1 MNQLKINLKNC
12 YGIKKLEKDFD
23 FLSNGTYAIYAPNGV
38 MKTSFAKTFKDLS
51 LGLNSKDLI
60 FPERETIREIKKED
74 GSDVTKEEIFVVEP
88 YNENF
93 NSEKMS
99 TLLVNKELKGRYDEI
114 HLKIDEEKDRL
125 LKELRI
131 LSGLRDDTEE
141 EISRTFTSEDNR
153 LFDSL
158 GRVEKE
164 VTDTSEPA
172 YSDISYKEIFNEKVL
187 NFLRT
192 KDFKEKIEQYI
203 KKYDELIEGSNYFKK
218 GVFNHNNA
226 AVIAKSLMDNGFFE
240 AKHSVFL
247 NPKNT
252 KESKNEIHTKEE
264 LEKVIDEEKKAIL
277 NNPDLAKAFEDLDN
291 KLKAN
296 KELRDFRDYLLN
308 NLKILPELKNLDS
321 FRQKLWVSYFKS
333 QKDLYTNFLKEYH
346 LGKGELDK
354 IIEQAKTE
362 ATHWRNVI
370 NIFNKRFSVPF
381 KLSMKNQGD
390 VILKR
395 DVPSIAFVFKDPNG
409 EVSVEKANLLQALS
423 SGEKRALYILNIIF
437 EVQARKDENQ
447 ETLFIVDDIV
457 DSFDYKNKYAIIEY
471 LKDISE
477 DTNFRQI
484 ILTHNFDFFRT
495 VQSRFVPYDNCL
507 MVEKTA
513 EEVKIAKADYIRN
526 PFKYWMV
533 HLDDDKKLIAS
544 IPFVR
549 NLIEYTKDTKDVDF
563 LKLTSLLHI
572 KSDSDSI
579 LKSDLQNIYNKVFPN
594 LSLTL
599 ADGHKKVIDFIFDLA
614 DTCLT
619 ATESINLENKV
630 LLSIATRLKA
640 EKFILNKTTDKSE
653 VVGNQT
659 RKLFERF
666 KIEFG
671 GTSSEQENI
680 KALEQVNLMTP
691 ENIHFNSFMYEPILD
706 MSDEHLKNLYSEV
719 KKL

>member
-1 MNQLKINLKNC
+1 MKKLKLDLKNC
-12 YGIKKLEKDFD
+12 YGIQKLEKDFD
-23 FLSNGTYAIYAPNGV
+23 FSNNETYAIYAPNGV

-74 GSDVTKEEIFVVEP
+74 DMDVTKEEIFVVEP
-88 YNENF
+88 YNEYF

-125 LKELRI
+125 IKELKT
-131 LSGLRDDTEE
+131 LSGLRDDTEK
-141 EISRTFTSEDNR
+141 EISRTFTSEDHR
-153 LFDSL
+153 LYDSL

-164 VTDTSEPA
+164 VTDALGPA

-187 NFLRT
+187 SFLKT

-203 KKYDELIEGSNYFKK
+203 KKYDELIEGSKYFKK
-218 GVFNHNNA
+218 GIFNHNNA
-226 AVIAKSLMDNGFFE
+226 SVIAKSLMDNGFFE
-240 AKHSVFL
+240 AEHSVSL
-247 NPKNT
+247 NT

-264 LEKVIDEEKKAIL
+264 LEKVIDEEKNAIL
-277 NNPDLAKAFEDLDN
+277 NNPDLAKVFEELDS

-296 KELRDFRDYLLN
+296 QELRDFRDYLLN

-333 QKDLYTNFLKEYH
+333 QKDLYVNFLKEYN
-346 LGKGELDK
+346 LGKVELDK

-362 ATHWRNVI
+362 ATNWRSVI
-370 NIFNKRFSVPF
+370 GIFNERFSVPF

-395 DVPSIAFVFKDPNG
+395 DVPSIAFVFKDLNG
-409 EVSVEKANLLQALS
+409 EVSVEKSDLLQALS

-437 EVQARKDENQ
+437 EVQARKEENQ
-447 ETLFIVDDIV
+447 ETLFIVDDIA

-477 DTNFRQI
+477 EINFRQI

-495 VQSRFVPYDNCL
+495 IQSRFIPYDNCL
-507 MVEKTA
+507 MVEKTN
-513 EEVKIAKADYIRN
+513 EEVKIAKADYIKN
-526 PFKYWMV
+526 PFKYWMD

-549 NLIEYTKDTKDVDF
+549 NLIEYTKNETDADY

-572 KSDSDSI
+572 KSDSDFI
-579 LKSDLQNIYNKVFPN
+579 LKSDLQNIYNNVFPN

-599 ADGHKKVIDFIFDLA
+599 ANGHKKVTDFIFDLA

-619 ATESINLENKV
+619 ATESINLENKI
-630 LLSIATRLKA
+630 LLSIAIRLKA
-640 EKFILNKTTDKSE
+640 EKFILSKTTDKNTI
-653 VVGNQT
+653 VGNQT

-666 KIEFG
+666 KTEFG
-671 GTSSEQENI
+671 TINSELDNI
-680 KALEQVNLMTP
+680 KTLEQVNLMTP

-706 MSDEHLKNLYSEV
+706 MSDERL
-719 KKL
+719 KKLYNDVKIL

>member
-1 MNQLKINLKNC
+1 MNQLKLNLKNC

-23 FLSNGTYAIYAPNGV
+23 FSSNGTYAIYAPNGV

-51 LGLNSKDLI
+51 LGSNSKDLI

-125 LKELRI
+125 LKELRN
-131 LSGLRDDTEE
+131 LSGLRDDAEE
-141 EISRTFTSEDNR
+141 EISKTFTSENDR

-164 VTDTSEPA
+164 VMDSSMPA

-187 NFLRT
+187 SFLKT

-203 KKYDELIEGSNYFKK
+203 KKYDELIEGSKYFKK

-226 AVIAKSLMDNGFFE
+226 SVIAKSLMDNGFFE
-240 AKHSVFL
+240 AEHSVSL
-247 NPKNT
+247 NT

-264 LEKVIDEEKKAIL
+264 LEKVIDEEKNAIL
-277 NNPDLAKAFEDLDN
+277 NNPDLAKVFEELDS

-321 FRQKLWVSYFKS
+321 FRQKIWVSYFKS
-333 QKDLYTNFLKEYH
+333 QKDLYTNFLKEYN
-346 LGKGELDK
+346 LGKVELDK

-362 ATHWRNVI
+362 ATHWRSVLE
-370 NIFNKRFSVPF
+370 IFNKRFSVPF

-390 VILKR
+390 VILRR

-409 EVSVEKANLLQALS
+409 EASVEKSDLLQALS

-437 EVQARKDENQ
+437 EVQARKEENQ
-447 ETLFIVDDIV
+447 ETLFIVDDIA

-477 DTNFRQI
+477 ETNFRQI

-495 VQSRFVPYDNCL
+495 VQSRFIPYDNCL
-507 MVEKTA
+507 MVEKTN
-513 EEVKIAKADYIRN
+513 EEVKIAKADYIKN
-526 PFKYWMV
+526 PFKYWMD

-544 IPFVR
+544 IPFAR
-549 NLIEYTKDTKDVDF
+549 NLIEYTKNASDVDF

-579 LKSDLQNIYNKVFPN
+579 LKSDLQNIYNNVFPN

-599 ADGHKKVIDFIFDLA
+599 TDGHKKVTDFIFDLA

-619 ATESINLENKV
+619 ATESINLENKI
-630 LLSIATRLKA
+630 LLSIAIRLKA

-653 VVGNQT
+653 VIGNQT

-666 KIEFG
+666 KTEFG
-671 GTSSEQENI
+671 GISSEQENI
-680 KALEQVNLMTP
+680 KVLEQVNLMTP

>member
-1 MNQLKINLKNC
+1 MKSLKLKLQNC

-23 FLSNGTYAIYAPNGV
+23 FSSNGTYAIYAPNGV

-51 LGLNSKDLI
+51 LGLDSKDLI
-60 FPERETIREIKKED
+60 FPERETSREIKKED
-74 GSDVTKEEIFVVEP
+74 GSDVTNEEVFVVEP

-99 TLLVNKELKGRYDEI
+99 TLLVNKELKGKYDEI

-125 LKELRI
+125 LKELKN

-141 EISRTFTSEDNR
+141 EISRTFTSENYR

-164 VTDTSEPA
+164 VTDSSEPA

-187 NFLRT
+187 NFLKT
-192 KDFKEKIEQYI
+192 KDFKDKIEQYI
-203 KKYDELIEGSNYFKK
+203 KKYDELIEGSKYFKK

-226 AVIAKSLMDNGFFE
+226 SVIAKSLMDNGFFE
-240 AKHSVFL
+240 AEHSVSL
-247 NPKNT
+247 NT

-264 LEKVIDEEKKAIL
+264 LEKVIDEEKNAIL
-277 NNPDLAKAFEDLDN
+277 NNPDLAKVFEELDS

-296 KELRDFRDYLLN
+296 QELRDFRDYLLN

-333 QKDLYTNFLKEYH
+333 QKDLYANFLKEYH

-362 ATHWRNVI
+362 ATHWKSVI
-370 NIFNKRFSVPF
+370 EIFNKRFSVPF
-381 KLSMKNQGD
+381 KLTMRNQGD
-390 VILKR
+390 VILRR
-395 DVPSIAFVFKDPNG
+395 DVPIIAFIFKYPDG
-409 EVSVEKANLLQALS
+409 ETSVEKSDLLQALS

-437 EVQARKDENQ
+437 EVQARKEENQ
-447 ETLFIVDDIV
+447 ETLFIVDDIA

-477 DTNFRQI
+477 EIHFRQI

-495 VQSRFVPYDNCL
+495 IQSRFIPYDNCL
-507 MVEKTA
+507 MVEKTN
-513 EEVKIAKADYIRN
+513 EEVKIAKADYIKN
-526 PFKYWMV
+526 PFKYWMD

-549 NLIEYTKDTKDVDF
+549 NLIEYTKNDSSADF

-579 LKSDLQNIYNKVFPN
+579 LKSDLQNIYNNVFSN
-594 LSLTL
+594 LSLSL

-619 ATESINLENKV
+619 ATESINLENKI

>member
-1 MNQLKINLKNC
+1 MKKLKINLKNC
-12 YGIKKLEKDFD
+12 YGIQKLEKDFD
-23 FLSNGTYAIYAPNGV
+23 FSNNETYAIYAPNGV

-60 FPERETIREIKKED
+60 FPERETTREIKKED
-74 GSDVTKEEIFVVEP
+74 DSDVTKEEIFVVEP
-88 YNENF
+88 YNEYF

-125 LKELRI
+125 IKELKT
-131 LSGLRDDTEE
+131 LSGLRDDTEK
-141 EISRTFTSEDNR
+141 EISRTFTSEDHR
-153 LFDSL
+153 LYDSL

-164 VTDTSEPA
+164 VADALEPA

-187 NFLRT
+187 SFLKT

-203 KKYDELIEGSNYFKK
+203 KKYDELIEGSKYFKK

-226 AVIAKSLMDNGFFE
+226 SVIAKSLMDNGFFE
-240 AKHSVFL
+240 AEHSVSL
-247 NPKNT
+247 NT

-264 LEKVIDEEKKAIL
+264 LEKVIDEEKNAIL
-277 NNPDLAKAFEDLDN
+277 NNPDLAKVFEELDS

-333 QKDLYTNFLKEYH
+333 QKDLYVNFLKEYN
-346 LGKGELDK
+346 LGKVELDK

-362 ATHWRNVI
+362 ATHWRSVI
-370 NIFNKRFSVPF
+370 DIFNKRFSVPF

-409 EVSVEKANLLQALS
+409 EVSVEKSDLLQALS

-437 EVQARKDENQ
+437 EVQARKEENQ
-447 ETLFIVDDIV
+447 ETLFIVDDIA

-477 DTNFRQI
+477 EINFRQI

-495 VQSRFVPYDNCL
+495 IQSRFVPYDNCL
-507 MVEKTA
+507 MVEKTN
-513 EEVKIAKADYIRN
+513 EEVKIAKADYIKN
-526 PFKYWMV
+526 PFKYWMD

-549 NLIEYTKDTKDVDF
+549 NLIEYTKNETDADY
-563 LKLTSLLHI
+563 LKLTSLMHI
-572 KSDSDSI
+572 KSDSEII

-594 LSLTL
+594 LSLVL
-599 ADGHKKVIDFIFDLA
+599 ADGHKKVTDFIFDLA

-619 ATESINLENKV
+619 ATESINLENKI
-630 LLSIATRLKA
+630 LLSIAIRLKA
-640 EKFILNKTTDKSE
+640 EKFIFSKTTDKSE
-653 VVGNQT
+653 IAGNQT

-666 KIEFG
+666 KMEFG
-671 GTSSEQENI
+671 TINSELDNI
-680 KALEQVNLMTP
+680 KTLEQVNLMTP

-706 MSDEHLKNLYSEV
+706 MSDEHLKTLYQKIKS
-719 KKL
+719 L

>member
-23 FLSNGTYAIYAPNGV
+23 FSSNGTYAIYAPNGV

-60 FPERETIREIKKED
+60 FPERETVREIKKED
-74 GSDVTKEEIFVVEP
+74 GSDLSKENIFVVEP

-99 TLLVNKELKGRYDEI
+99 TLLVNQELKGKYDEI
-114 HLKIDEEKDRL
+114 HLKIDEEKNRL
-125 LKELRI
+125 LKELKT
-131 LSGLRDDTEE
+131 LSGLRNEIEE
-141 EISRTFTSEDNR
+141 EVSKTFTSDKNK
-153 LFDSL
+153 LFVSL
-158 GRVEKE
+158 ERIEKE
-164 VTDTSEPA
+164 VTDSSEPRL
-172 YSDISYKEIFNEKVL
+172 SDISYKEIFNEKVL
-187 NFLRT
+187 KFLET
-192 KDFKEKIEQYI
+192 KDFLKKIADYI
-203 KKYDELIEGSNYFKK
+203 KKYDELIEASRYFKK
-218 GVFNHNNA
+218 GIFNHNNA
-226 AVIAKSLMDNGFFE
+226 SVIAKSLMDNGFFE

-247 NPKNT
+247 NA

-264 LEKVIDEEKKAIL
+264 LEKVIEEEKNAIL
-277 NNPDLAKAFEDLDN
+277 NNPDLAKAFDEIDS

-296 KELRDFRDYLLN
+296 QELRDFRDYLLG
-308 NLKILPELKNLDS
+308 NLKILPELENLGS
-321 FRQKLWVSYFKS
+321 LRQKIWISYFKS
-333 QKDLYTNFLKEYH
+333 HKELYINFLKEYR
-346 LGKGELDK
+346 LGKEELDK
-354 IIEQAKTE
+354 IISQAKTE
-362 ATHWRNVI
+362 QTHWLNVI
-370 NIFNKRFSVPF
+370 ESFNKRFSVPF
-381 KLSMKNQGD
+381 KLAMENQDD
-390 VILKR
+390 VILKK
-395 DVPSIAFVFKDPNG
+395 DIPSISFIFKDPGG
-409 EVSVEKANLLQALS
+409 EVSVKKPDLLQVLS

-437 EVQARKDENQ
+437 EVQARKEENQ
-447 ETLFIVDDIV
+447 ETLFIVDDIA

-477 DTNFRQI
+477 ETNFRQI

-507 MVEKTA
+507 MVEKTDT
-513 EEVKIAKADYIRN
+513 EVKIAKADYIKN
-526 PFKYWMV
+526 PFKYWMD

-549 NLIEYTKDTKDVDF
+549 NLIEYTKDTSDVDF

-572 KSDSDSI
+572 KSDSDAI

-599 ADGHKKVIDFIFDLA
+599 TEGHKKVTDFIFDLA

-619 ATESINLENKV
+619 ATESINLENKI
-630 LLSIATRLKA
+630 LLSVAIRLKA
-640 EKFILNKTTDKSE
+640 EKFILNKTTDKNE

-659 RKLFERF
+659 RKFFERF
-666 KIEFG
+666 KNEFG
-671 GTSSEQENI
+671 GVSSEQENI
-680 KALEQVNLMTP
+680 EVLEQVNLMTP

>member
-1 MNQLKINLKNC
+1 MKNLKLKLQNC

-23 FLSNGTYAIYAPNGV
+23 FSSNGTYAIYAPNGV

-74 GSDVTKEEIFVVEP
+74 NSDVAKEEIFVVEP

-99 TLLVNKELKGRYDEI
+99 TLLVNKELKSKYDEI

-125 LKELRI
+125 LKELRN
-131 LSGLRDDTEE
+131 LSGLRDDAEE
-141 EISRTFTSEDNR
+141 EISKTFTSENDR

-164 VTDTSEPA
+164 VMDSSIPA
-172 YSDISYKEIFNEKVL
+172 YSDISYKEIFNDKVL
-187 NFLRT
+187 SFLKT

-203 KKYDELIEGSNYFKK
+203 KKYDELIGGSKYFKK

-226 AVIAKSLMDNGFFE
+226 SVIAKSLMDNGFFE
-240 AKHSVFL
+240 AKHSVSL
-247 NPKNT
+247 NT

-264 LEKVIDEEKKAIL
+264 LEKVIDKEKNAIL
-277 NNPDLAKAFEDLDN
+277 NNPDLAKVFEELDS

-321 FRQKLWVSYFKS
+321 FRQKIWVSYFKS
-333 QKDLYTNFLKEYH
+333 QKDLYTNFLREYN
-346 LGKGELDK
+346 LGKVELDK

-362 ATHWRNVI
+362 ATHWRSVLG
-370 NIFNKRFSVPF
+370 IFNKRFSVPF

-390 VILKR
+390 VILRR
-395 DVPSIAFVFKDPNG
+395 DVPSIAFVFKDLNG
-409 EVSVEKANLLQALS
+409 EASVEKSDLLQALS

-437 EVQARKDENQ
+437 EVQARKEENQ
-447 ETLFIVDDIV
+447 ETLFIVDDIA

-477 DTNFRQI
+477 ATNFQQI

-495 VQSRFVPYDNCL
+495 VQSRFIPYDNCL
-507 MVEKTA
+507 MVEKTN
-513 EEVKIAKADYIRN
+513 EEVKIAKADYIKN
-526 PFKYWMV
+526 PFKYWMD

-544 IPFVR
+544 IPFAR
-549 NLIEYTKDTKDVDF
+549 NLIEYTKNASDVDF

-579 LKSDLQNIYNKVFPN
+579 LKSDLQNIYNNVFPN

-599 ADGHKKVIDFIFDLA
+599 ADGHKKVTDFIFGLA

-619 ATESINLENKV
+619 ATESINLENKI
-630 LLSIATRLKA
+630 LLSIAIRLKA

-653 VVGNQT
+653 VIGNQT
-659 RKLFERF
+659 RKFFERF
-666 KIEFG
+666 KTEFG
-671 GTSSEQENI
+671 GISSEQENI
-680 KALEQVNLMTP
+680 KILEQVNLMTP